1 MFFFIRIEKVKN
13 ILKMFLVIFLFVFDI
28 SNGVEYWVF
37 IEINIFFFV
46 VLIVFF
52 LLDMFYSGDYKG
64 KINLDINFCG

>member
-1 MFFFIRIEKVKN
+1 
-13 ILKMFLVIFLFVFDI
+13 MFLVIFLFVFDI
-28 SNGVEYWVF
+28 SNGVECWVF

>member
-64 KINLDINFCG
+64 K

>member
-1 MFFFIRIEKVKN
+1 
-13 ILKMFLVIFLFVFDI
+13 MFLVIFLFVFDI

-64 KINLDINFCG
+64 K

>member
-28 SNGVEYWVF
+28 SNGVKYWVF